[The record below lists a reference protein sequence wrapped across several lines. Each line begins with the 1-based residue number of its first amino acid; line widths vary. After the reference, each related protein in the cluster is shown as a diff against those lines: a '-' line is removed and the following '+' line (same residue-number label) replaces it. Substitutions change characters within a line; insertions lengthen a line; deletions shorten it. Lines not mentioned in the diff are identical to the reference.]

1 MREAKYIYGKYSPDT
16 VPHEEFNEFHAL
28 SVFLGAYLLYC
39 SSPKYASYSD
49 YVADKNIKEECLAGR
64 FRWPYITKAHI
75 YLRSKLNENTNTG
88 NVSYISKRQ
97 IRKLGYSGIGTPR
110 MYPVKGSLIQDE
122 MFQFIFYK
130 EELEQ
135 VKVAFLEYL
144 YEKMR
149 MIDPNCG
156 YLEKISGEGAAN
168 YVFRT
173 FISFQ
178 YHLLSGL
185 ASKFELL
192 RALEVNTYK
201 EIQQDFNERG

>member
-39 SSPKYASYSD
+39 SSPEYRSYAE
-49 YVADKNIKEECLAGR
+49 YVADKNIMEECLAGT

-75 YLRSKLNENTNTG
+75 YLRGKLNEKTSRD

-110 MYPVKGSLIQDE
+110 MYPIKGSLIQDE
-122 MFQFIFYK
+122 MFQFVFYNK
-130 EELEQ
+130 ELKQ
-135 VKVAFLEYL
+135 VKVVFLDYL
-144 YEKMR
+144 YKKMQK
-149 MIDPNCG
+149 IDPNCG
-156 YLEKISGEGAAN
+156 YLDRISGNGAAN

-178 YHLLSGL
+178 YHLLSGP
-185 ASKFELL
+185 AGKFELL
-192 RALEVNTYK
+192 RALEVNTYT
-201 EIQQDFNERG
+201 EIQQNFNERG

>member
-1 MREAKYIYGKYSPDT
+1 MREVKYIYGKYLPET

-28 SVFLGAYLLYC
+28 SVFIGAYLLYC

-49 YVADKNIKEECLAGR
+49 YVADKKIKEECLAGR

-75 YLRSKLNENTNTG
+75 YLRSKLNENTKTD
-88 NVSYISKRQ
+88 NVPYISKRQ

-110 MYPVKGSLIQDE
+110 MYPIKGSLIQDE
-122 MFQFIFYK
+122 MFRFVFYK
-130 EELEQ
+130 EELKH

-178 YHLLSGL
+178 YHLLSGP
-185 ASKFELL
+185 AGKFELL

-201 EIQQDFNERG
+201 EIQQNFNEKG

>member
-1 MREAKYIYGKYSPDT
+1 MREAKYIYGKYSPET

-49 YVADKNIKEECLAGR
+49 YVADKNIKEDCLAGR

-75 YLRSKLNENTNTG
+75 YLRSKLNENTNTD

-122 MFQFIFYK
+122 MFQLVFYK

-156 YLEKISGEGAAN
+156 YLEKISGKGAAN

-178 YHLLSGL
+178 YHLLSGP
-185 ASKFELL
+185 AGKFELL